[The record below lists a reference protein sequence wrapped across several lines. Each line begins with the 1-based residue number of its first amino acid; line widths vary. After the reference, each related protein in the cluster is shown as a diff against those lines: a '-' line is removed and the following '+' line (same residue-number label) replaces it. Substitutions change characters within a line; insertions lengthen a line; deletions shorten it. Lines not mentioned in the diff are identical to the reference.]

1 MTKSY
6 SFPLT
11 AAGSLSFLDISG
23 VSSTNSV
30 LRAQPEEEPYAVAL
44 SLSQRSGKG
53 RNGRAWVSR
62 PGEALALS
70 VLLRHDIIT
79 AEITT
84 WVPLLAGV
92 AAVRAAQEIGVT
104 DAALKWPNDVLVDSA
119 KLAGILCEML
129 PSGSVVV
136 GVGINLDF
144 ESAPPVPGATSVAEH
159 ATVGQ
164 LAPDHFAH
172 NFLNHLKNLVSCS
185 VPAASE
191 QVSSVMETLGR
202 DVSVLEMGGSRWSG
216 RAERLT
222 PSGALLVADLAG
234 IEHILTAADVKH
246 LYQ

>member
-136 GVGINLDF
+136 GVGINLNF
-144 ESAPPVPGATSVAEH
+144 ESAPPVPHATSVAEH
-159 ATVGQ
+159 STLVSNT
-164 LAPDHFAH
+164 PDRFAH
-172 NFLNHLKNLVSCS
+172 SFLEHLKNLVASDAL
-185 VPAASE
+185 AASE
-191 QVSSVMETLGR
+191 QVASVMDTLGR
-202 DVSVLEMGGSRWSG
+202 DVSVLEMDGSRWSG

-222 PSGALLVADLAG
+222 PSGALLVTDSAG
-234 IEHILTAADVKH
+234 IEHPLTAADVEH